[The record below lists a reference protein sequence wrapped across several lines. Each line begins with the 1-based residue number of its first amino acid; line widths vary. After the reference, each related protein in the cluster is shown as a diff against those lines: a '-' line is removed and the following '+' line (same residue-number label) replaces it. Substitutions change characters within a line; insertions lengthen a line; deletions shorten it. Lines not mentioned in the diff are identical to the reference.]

1 MKEHK
6 HTVSTNQDNKMVT
19 IWSVSYEIRSEQI
32 NGTIDA
38 NYILHQTGEDVT
50 PELIRGFSEFVGT
63 INGQYGQFIAQEDG
77 RTQNNLI
84 KINGRIIDA
93 SDGLSLLVGRY
104 YYDGL
109 LSESVYEVNFDI
121 EL

>member
-1 MKEHK
+1 M
-6 HTVSTNQDNKMVT
+6 
-19 IWSVSYEIRSEQI
+19 
-32 NGTIDA
+32 
-38 NYILHQTGEDVT
+38 
-50 PELIRGFSEFVGT
+50 
-63 INGQYGQFIAQEDG
+63 
-77 RTQNNLI
+77 I

-93 SDGLSLLVGRY
+93 SEGLSLLVGRY